1 MTMAL
6 TTRTKEAIKTALAM
20 TIAVGISLFMGWD
33 KPMWTAFAV
42 AFVSLA
48 TVGQSLNKAT
58 LRMMGTLAGAVAALA
73 IIGLSPQDRWLFLI
87 LYSFWISLC
96 TYMMG
101 GVKNQYFWHVAGF
114 VCGIIC
120 MDGGVNSENAFQITM
135 LRTQQT
141 GLGILVYGL
150 ISALLWPNDSGR
162 KFTDSVNELTSTQH
176 HFYRA
181 CMAILRGNGDPE
193 KAESLQLQLLQQ
205 KSSLGQLLDA
215 AEADT
220 YDIRVQR
227 QQWRDFQQQANALT
241 TSMVRWLD
249 DFGGD
254 TAIDYDRLIPG
265 LKSFDEIIDQRLDQ
279 VEGMLKGQAPEPL
292 RETARLNPDPAAL
305 QSLTVFQKAELAVC
319 LNQMEEFESLSRSIF
334 GTVSHLKDFGLP
346 DAGQPA
352 PTASGPAFIPDLER
366 LMSAVRVTA
375 TIWLAFLGIVYIEG
389 WPGGAGFLAMATP
402 IGMALAGTPQVSAR
416 LLLAPALTG
425 VLFASVIYI
434 FIMPSLAGYAE
445 LGLLIFLFTF
455 FICYRYS
462 EPKDSLGRAFGL
474 AMFFA
479 IASIS
484 NEQSYSFLV
493 VANTALMMPLVF
505 LIVAITAHI
514 PSSPRPERIFLRLMK
529 RFFRSCDYVLS
540 SREIEAGKQSAGR
553 DARRAAFHTRELA
566 ILPQKM
572 SGLVPQ
578 IDSGKLP
585 GTTTAQLNSIVTS
598 LQSLSERMQTLIEAN
613 SQIQAPRQ
621 LRDVVPDAVDWKAS
635 VQAAFVKLSTD
646 PTSSDAALYH
656 SRLSS
661 IMAVME
667 QHVQNQLNTLAEGKV
682 SAQDGEKFYRL
693 LGAWRGVS
701 EALVAFA
708 DSTMPVKWT
717 PWREE
722 RFT

>member
-1 MTMAL
+1 MAL

-20 TIAVGISLFMGWD
+20 TIAVGISLTMGWD
-33 KPMWTAFAV
+33 KPMWTGFAV

-48 TVGQSLNKAT
+48 TAGQSLNKAT
-58 LRMMGTLAGAVAALA
+58 LRMIGTLAGAVAALV
-73 IIGLSPQDRWLFLI
+73 IISLSPQDRWLFLI
-87 LYSFWISLC
+87 LYSLWISLC

-101 GVKNQYFWHVAGF
+101 GAKNQYFWNVSGF

-120 MDGGVNSENAFQITM
+120 MDGGVNSENAFQIAM

-150 ISALLWPNDSGR
+150 ISALLWPNNSGR
-162 KFTDSVNELTSTQH
+162 KFTATVNELTSTQH
-176 HFYRA
+176 QFYRA
-181 CMAILRGNGDPE
+181 CAAIMRGTGDPD

-215 AEADT
+215 AVADT

-227 QQWRDFQQQANALT
+227 QQWRAFQQQVNALT

-254 TAIDYDRLIPG
+254 SAIDYGHLLPG
-265 LKSFDEIIDQRLDQ
+265 LESFDKTIDLRLSQ
-279 VEGMLKGQAPEPL
+279 VEGMLKGQAPEQL

-305 QSLTVFQKAELAVC
+305 QNLTVFQKAELAVC
-319 LNQMEEFESLSRSIF
+319 LNQMKELESLSRSMFETVNNLMEF
-334 GTVSHLKDFGLP
+334 GQS
-346 DAGQPA
+346 DAVQPA
-352 PTASGPAFIPDLER
+352 PAVSGRVFIPDLDR
-366 LMSAVRVTA
+366 LMSTVRVTA
-375 TIWLAFLGIVYIEG
+375 TIWLAFLGLIYIEG

-416 LLLAPALTG
+416 LLLAPAFTG
-425 VLFASVIYI
+425 VLFASVVYI
-434 FIMPSLAGYAE
+434 FIMPMLSSYAG

-462 EPKDSLGRAFGL
+462 EPNQGLGRAFGL

-514 PSSPRPERIFLRLMK
+514 PSSPRPEQIFLRLMK
-529 RFFRSCDYVLS
+529 RFFRSCDHVFS
-540 SREIEAGKQSAGR
+540 TREIQAGKHRDGR
-553 DARRAAFHTRELA
+553 DARRAAFHARELA
-566 ILPQKM
+566 TLPQKM
-572 SGLVPQ
+572 AGLVPQ
-578 IDSGKLP
+578 IDPAKLP
-585 GTTTAQLNSIVTS
+585 GTTTAQLNSMVTS
-598 LQSLSERMQTLIEAN
+598 LQSLSERMQTLAEAN
-613 SQIQAPRQ
+613 SQFESLQRV
-621 LRDVVPDAVDWKAS
+621 RDFVPGAADWKAS
-635 VQAAFVKLSTD
+635 VQSTFLKLSTD
-646 PTSSDAALYH
+646 PTAGDPASYH
-656 SRLSS
+656 SRLCS
-661 IMAVME
+661 IMAAME
-667 QHVQNQLNTLAEGKV
+667 QHIQSQVNALAKGQV
-682 SAQDGEKFYRL
+682 SVQDGENFYRL

-701 EALVAFA
+701 EALVAYA
-708 DSTMPVKWT
+708 GNTKPVKWT
-717 PWREE
+717 PWHEE